1 MQKEFFKNFKIFY
14 MKNIT
19 IKFHSFQNFYED
31 FKSHKFIFNHEH
43 QSIFKNTS
51 QQITLFHPTRIRR
64 PKFLNS
70 THALA
75 KIIHSVAH
83 IEFNAINLALD
94 ASYRFK
100 NLPLQF
106 YYDWLEVADEEIK
119 HFKLL
124 NSALEELGYKY
135 GDFPVHDNLESALE
149 ATKDSLSFR
158 MGIVH
163 RGLEA
168 KGLDA
173 NPFVVQK
180 LQSSNHSIKNLLM
193 EYLEIILNDEIKH
206 VKKEILG
213 GNLQTKTSIILS
225 SFAKHLNNSL
235 LQEKLNIQARIK
247 AGFTQEECE
256 VIEKF
261 YS

>member
-1 MQKEFFKNFKIFY
+1 M
-14 MKNIT
+14 
-19 IKFHSFQNFYED
+19 
-31 FKSHKFIFNHEH
+31 
-43 QSIFKNTS
+43 
-51 QQITLFHPTRIRR
+51 LHPTRIRR
-64 PKFLNS
+64 PKFVNS

-124 NSALEELGYKY
+124 NSALKELSYKY
-135 GDFPVHDNLESALE
+135 GNFPVHDNLESALE

-158 MGIVH
+158 MGVVH

-206 VKKEILG
+206 VKKG
-213 GNLQTKTSIILS
+213 DTW
-225 SFAKHLNNSL
+225 
-235 LQEKLNIQARIK
+235 
-247 AGFTQEECE
+247 
-256 VIEKF
+256 
-261 YS
+261 